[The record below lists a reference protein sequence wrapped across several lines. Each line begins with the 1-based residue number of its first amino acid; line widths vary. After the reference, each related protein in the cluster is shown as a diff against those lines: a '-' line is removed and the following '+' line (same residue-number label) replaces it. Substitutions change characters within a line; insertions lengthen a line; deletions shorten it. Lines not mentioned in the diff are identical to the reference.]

1 MAKITQQ
8 QLVGLLSKLTPQ
20 TLVAKAVIGKAKDIA
35 TEKFGYDFM
44 GLAIRL
50 VIFFSVAYLI
60 EIYFKAQIA
69 VDELFNPTSPNV
81 VSPDDT
87 SSGTVIPLGDFLWKA
102 LFGSLV
108 RTVTVDPKGDTIIEP
123 KGEQSAFFSNPNVKA
138 LFSDEGFHGWK
149 YWQIIKLIAVLL
161 VVMEWRRFSAMTKA
175 TGGQVQP
182 LTHGLFILFI
192 VGLGLSI
199 IPQLVSKIKHSYINP
214 QAMR

>member
-8 QLVGLLSKLTPQ
+8 QLIGLLSKLTPQ
-20 TLVAKAVIGKAKDIA
+20 TFVASQALKGVGKAKDIA
-35 TEKFGYDFM
+35 TEKFGYDFL
-44 GLAIRL
+44 GLGLRL
-50 VIFFSVAYLI
+50 LLFFAVAFLI
-60 EIYFKAQIA
+60 EAYFKSKIA
-69 VDELFNPTSPNV
+69 INEIIND
-81 VSPDDT
+81 PDRQVGII
-87 SSGTVIPLGDFLWKA
+87 SG
-102 LFGSLV
+102 LFGLTGIVFNFLYQSFQQ
-108 RTVTVDPKGDTIIEP
+108 DKPDEP
-123 KGEQSAFFSNPNVKA
+123 APTPITSDFFNNEALKA
-138 LFSDEGFHGWK
+138 VFSEEGYHGFH
-149 YWQIIKLIAVLL
+149 YWDIIKIIALLL